1 MSGRRSAASL
11 PPFIINASDGA
22 RPNKRGGRRSGVGR
36 KIHTAVHTSQ
46 SPVRSRNQYELAEQK
61 TQDVA
66 AEVARSCTSAP
77 GRGKVQPYLYR
88 RWSAQQLQ
96 TRMRTEPV
104 P

>member
-1 MSGRRSAASL
+1 MSGRRSSASL

-36 KIHTAVHTSQ
+36 KIHTAVRTSQ
-46 SPVRSRNQYELAEQK
+46 SPVRSRSQYELAEQK

-66 AEVARSCTSAP
+66 AEAARSISAP

-88 RWSAQQLQ
+88 RWSAQQFQ